1 MDGDPMLGGRSVN
14 IRVQKQA
21 LKVLMPPQG
30 AKLLKEE
37 TLS

>member
-1 MDGDPMLGGRSVN
+1 VDISVQH
-14 IRVQKQA
+14 RA

-37 TLS
+37 TAS

>member
-1 MDGDPMLGGRSVN
+1 MDGDPMLGGRHVDISVQH
-14 IRVQKQA
+14 RA

-37 TLS
+37 TPS